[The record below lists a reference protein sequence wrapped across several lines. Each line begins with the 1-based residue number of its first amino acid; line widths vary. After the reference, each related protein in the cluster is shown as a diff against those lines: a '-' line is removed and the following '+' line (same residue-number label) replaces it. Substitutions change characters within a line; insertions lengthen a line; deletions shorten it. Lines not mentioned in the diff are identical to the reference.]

1 MITLPDYLDYRLKII
16 FVGYNP
22 GEKAFALGHHY
33 AGRGNHFWRLLYDS
47 TLTPRLYKP
56 EEDNKLVTLGY
67 GLTNIVARPSR
78 SSSELM
84 KREMQVGAAFL
95 REKIRCYKPQLV
107 CLLGKEVY
115 RHYADLNSTTP
126 FDFGTVTTD
135 TVPGVKE
142 FIAPNPSARSTIPY
156 KVKLA
161 YFLQIK
167 TAISVTLTGE
177 PEIE

>member
-1 MITLPDYLDYRLKII
+1 MSALSDYLDYHLKII
-16 FVGYNP
+16 FVIYNP

-33 AGRGNHFWRLLYDS
+33 AGRGNQFWRLLYDS
-47 TLTPRLYKP
+47 KLTPRLYKP
-56 EEDNKLVTLGY
+56 DEDSKLVHLGY

-78 SSSELM
+78 SSSDLM
-84 KREMQVGAAFL
+84 KRELQAGAEFL
-95 REKIRCYKPQLV
+95 REKIRRYKPQLV

-115 RHYADLNSTTP
+115 RHYADLNSSTS
-126 FDFGTVTTD
+126 FGFGTATTT

-142 FIAPNPSARSTIPY
+142 FTAPNPSARSTIPY

-167 TAISVTLTGE
+167 TAISVTFTGDID
-177 PEIE
+177 IE